1 MRAKCPEWV
10 VWPWAWI
17 SLAIYI
23 TSQIVALCQGS
34 RLLTIVAPVLMGVGV
49 VGCSLGAA
57 LGVFEDQESWTI
69 ISARFQTT
77 WLGLLGLSIGVIL
90 SRFRADKDS

>member
-1 MRAKCPEWV
+1 
-10 VWPWAWI
+10 
-17 SLAIYI
+17 
-23 TSQIVALCQGS
+23 
-34 RLLTIVAPVLMGVGV
+34 MGVGV